1 MKKRF
6 SCLCKTKN
14 WDWKVRFTVILMCC
28 NLYVVYRQGQHFGR
42 DNRNGRTKQLGFSN
56 LRHSTFVLLCWL
68 FAYAG
73 NGWIFGRLFRRK
85 NSLRSGDPALVVFY
99 YRHSLGRVIWNAWI
113 ASRSRLHG
121 LGEAVNFSY
130 PYIAWSQDGFPAMR
144 RPKQSPKRRE
154 NKVSQPCFPHGD
166 SSTFCVGRA
175 TTQAKFHKL
184 IRGDLNG

>member
-6 SCLCKTKN
+6 SRLCKIKN

-28 NLYVVYRQGQHFGR
+28 NLYVVNRQGQHFGR
-42 DNRNGRTKQLGFSN
+42 DNRNGRTIQLGSSN

-73 NGWIFGRLFRRK
+73 NGWIFGRLFRLK
-85 NSLRSGDPALVVFY
+85 NSLSSGDPALVVFY
-99 YRHSLGRVIWNAWI
+99 YRHSLGRVIWSAWI
-113 ASRSRLHG
+113 ASRSRLNG

-130 PYIAWSQDGFPAMR
+130 PYIAWSQDGSPAMR

-166 SSTFCVGRA
+166 SSTVCVGRV